1 MRKKIFAYGIMLLMI
16 STCTLQLMSR
26 QNNIFKIASQGEGEG
41 EFLTNNNLN
50 QKKVYLTFDDG
61 PSDHTQC
68 IPTAIIMIRFMQVS
82 MHFQKI

>member
-50 QKKVYLTFDDG
+50 QKKVYLTRPVPPG
-61 PSDHTQC
+61 
-68 IPTAIIMIRFMQVS
+68 VS
-82 MHFQKI
+82 ECQKSG